1 MLRFVPG
8 RALTKVG
15 RAVRQNGDTMPGINS
30 SFMDVAARL
39 GKPLA
44 FEPEFGMDNISDLAH
59 DVLSWG
65 YWNYTPAASLA
76 PAVSSY
82 KFVENRCENNYVQ
95 TMGVQLFLLFAFPS
109 LSWQDDRFH
118 IEKLGRSRTKRA
130 PMFRRHMVHISE
142 RWAGGAGSRMDGIQH
157 A

>member
-1 MLRFVPG
+1 
-8 RALTKVG
+8 VG

-82 KFVENRCENNYVQ
+82 KFVENRCENNYKRWPCSFFCALHSTLV
-95 TMGVQLFLLFAFPS
+95 PS

-130 PMFRRHMVHISE
+130 PMFRRHLVHISE

>member
-1 MLRFVPG
+1 M
-8 RALTKVG
+8 
-15 RAVRQNGDTMPGINS
+15 RQNGDTMPGINS

-65 YWNYTPAASLA
+65 YWSYTPAASLA

-95 TMGVQLFLLFAFPS
+95 TMGVQLFLRFAFDARPEPVLARRS
-109 LSWQDDRFH
+109 LSHRKAA
-118 IEKLGRSRTKRA
+118 EKQNETRADVSQAHGSYLGA
-130 PMFRRHMVHISE
+130 LGWRR
-142 RWAGGAGSRMDGIQH
+142 WLADGRH
-157 A
+157 PARVCENGLFLSNL